1 MGQAAVRPLG
11 VSRAGAL
18 LRADERT
25 LVVTAG
31 GVFALA
37 SAGAAM
43 AQAAADGLFLAE
55 VGRDALG
62 IALALSSALLAVV
75 LAVAGGLADRLERR
89 RVLGTLAMV
98 SAAVLAGLAALVV
111 IAPVAAAWITYIGGK
126 QLAAATDLAFWVVIA
141 ERVDARRSQRLVPL
155 LAAAGG
161 AGAALGALVVIPLA
175 AVAGPRGV
183 LLGAAA
189 ALVLAGL
196 GAARLP
202 ASRRVA
208 AAPANLR
215 ALVVRS
221 WTDGARA
228 VGRYPLARHLALVV
242 AIAGGFGSLA
252 YTSLGFAIAQRGG
265 SASELASV
273 FAIVRGAGQAVT
285 LVLQI
290 AVAPRLLARLGTGR
304 ALLLAPVVAIA
315 AAGGLV
321 IAPILALAIATQ
333 VSARVMD
340 AAIETPA
347 EKLAQTLLPTLVRGR
362 VAGFLDG
369 TAKRAG
375 AVIGGVIAAV
385 LAGAPVAF
393 YASVAVVA
401 VAWGLAARRIARE
414 LPGLAI
420 EHVAGE
426 RPRGPADKT
435 RKMIDDD
442 RVLEAVDDRALRTLT
457 DELASERPE
466 RAADVLARLH
476 AQGRVDARGPLVAVA
491 ARGATPAVWRA
502 LIAVLDQPA
511 EAYGPALLEA
521 AQAATTRARALAI
534 RAVGLAGGVTAD
546 ALAQWR
552 DNADAD
558 VALATE
564 IAGARLAGDDPLP
577 VIADAIRDGHAASV
591 VDEVIAECAR
601 VRDPERTLEA
611 ARYLVRAIRRGRGDA
626 GARAHGLAM
635 LAGVVAR
642 VALTSE
648 VALLRSDLVE
658 LARDR
663 IDRGA
668 SQPAPDTSLVSVQRP
683 ARGDAVASANDAAEV
698 AAALRLL
705 GAISVD
711 ADDVRRLARA
721 LGEPDDDVRIAAED
735 ALERLGPAAAGEL
748 IATAAWGRRRARDRA
763 AALLAELPVTP
774 TAIDRLVD
782 AELDALEQT
791 AAAVAVLREPGDD
804 LVAHR
809 LDERLREIAHTV
821 LLLVAARRRS
831 QAIAKAAVAWR
842 HARGALERARTLA
855 VIEAALPRALVGRLV
870 EAVDELAPAD
880 RAAALIRA
888 GVALPARDAVI
899 RGELAGRDRLS
910 RALMLHVLDRAGRS
924 AHREAIGE
932 AALAEALVA
941 DPAALLRRLD
951 EPDEL
956 EAEGVTDMPTRVETL
971 IVLGKVPMLAAL
983 TTRQLADVAERARW
997 ITAKSGEVVVSAGDP
1012 LDALIVVDDGELG
1025 FGERT
1030 IRKGDVV
1037 DELACVAPASAAYD
1051 LSVRQAVRMI
1061 RLERVDFEEL
1071 VDDVP
1076 GLASAVCR
1084 ALGERARRAE
1094 DAAYTSPLSSRR

>member
-18 LRADERT
+18 LRADERA

-43 AQAAADGLFLAE
+43 AQSAADGLFLAE
-55 VGRDALG
+55 IGRDALG

-89 RVLGTLAMV
+89 RVLGSLAMV
-98 SAAVLAGLAALVV
+98 SAAVLAGLAVLVA
-111 IAPVAAAWITYIGGK
+111 IAPAAAAWLTYIGGK

-161 AGAALGALVVIPLA
+161 AGAAVGALVVIPLA

-183 LLGAAA
+183 LLGATAVLA
-189 ALVLAGL
+189 LAGL
-196 GAARLP
+196 GAGRLP

-208 AAPANLR
+208 PVPANLR

-242 AIAGGFGSLA
+242 AIAGVFGSLA
-252 YTSLGFAIAQRGG
+252 YTSLGFAVAQRGG

-290 AVAPRLLARLGTGR
+290 AVAPGLLARLGTGR
-304 ALLLAPVVAIA
+304 ALLLAPLVAVA

-340 AAIETPA
+340 ASIETPA

-375 AVIGGVIAAV
+375 AVVGGLIAAV
-385 LAGAPVAF
+385 LAGAPAAF
-393 YASVAVVA
+393 YASVAIVA
-401 VAWGLAARRIARE
+401 LAWGLAARRIARE

-420 EHVAGE
+420 EHVAGD
-426 RPRGPADKT
+426 RDRADK
-435 RKMIDDD
+435 RGDGIYEDD
-442 RVLEAVDDRALRTLT
+442 RALEAVDSRALATLV
-457 DELASERPE
+457 DELAGDRPE

-476 AQGRVDARGPLVAVA
+476 AQGRIDARGPLVAVA
-491 ARGATPAVWRA
+491 ARGASPAVWRA

-511 EAYGPALLEA
+511 EAFGPALLEA
-521 AQAATTRARALAI
+521 AQAATTRSRAGAI
-534 RAVGLAGGVTAD
+534 RAVGLAGGVPAD
-546 ALAQWR
+546 ALAQWHEVP
-552 DNADAD
+552 DPEVVLAAE
-558 VALATE
+558 VAAC
-564 IAGARLAGDDPLP
+564 RLAGEDPVP
-577 VIADAIRDGHAASV
+577 VIADAIRDGDARTV
-591 VDEVIAECAR
+591 VDELIAECAR
-601 VRDPERTLEA
+601 VRDPERTLET

-626 GARAHGLAM
+626 GARAQGLAM

-642 VALTSE
+642 IPLTSE

-658 LARDR
+658 LARER

-668 SQPAPDTSLVSVQRP
+668 SQPAPDSSLVSLQRP
-683 ARGDAVASANDAAEV
+683 ARADAATSANDAAEV

-705 GAISVD
+705 GAISVE
-711 ADDVRRLARA
+711 ADDLRRLARA
-721 LGEPDDDVRIAAED
+721 LSEPDDDVRIAAED
-735 ALERLGPAAAGEL
+735 ALARLGPAAAGEL

-782 AELDALEQT
+782 AELDAREQT
-791 AAAVAVLREPGDD
+791 AAALAVLREPGDE
-804 LVAHR
+804 LIAHR

-855 VIEAALPRALVGRLV
+855 VIEAALPRALGGLRV
-870 EAVDELAPAD
+870 EAGDELAPAD
-880 RAAALIRA
+880 RAAALQRA
-888 GVALPARDAVI
+888 GVALPARDAVV
-899 RGELAGRDRLS
+899 RGELAGRDRLA
-910 RALMLHVLDRAGRS
+910 RALMLHALDRAGRS
-924 AHREAIGE
+924 AHRDTIGE
-932 AALAEALVA
+932 AARAEALVA
-941 DPAALLRRLD
+941 DPAELLRRLD
-951 EPDEL
+951 EPDQVDE
-956 EAEGVTDMPTRVETL
+956 EEGASEMPSRVETL
-971 IVLGKVPMLAAL
+971 IVLGKVPLLAAL

-997 ITAKSGEVVVSAGDP
+997 VTAKAGEIVVSAGDP

-1025 FGERT
+1025 FGERR
-1030 IRKGDVV
+1030 IRKGEVV
-1037 DELACVAPASAAYD
+1037 DELACVAPAAAASD
-1051 LSVRQAVRMI
+1051 LVVEHAVRMI

-1094 DAAYTSPLSSRR
+1094 DSAYTSPLSSRL